1 MSILESAIWI
11 MTLSILFT
19 ANVAAMIDEGVRG
32 QRQGNFRIGVF
43 LFNLF
48 ATVLVIL
55 ALYNQFNTVIRYQE
69 APKVYTTET
78 PQVDTLQEN
87 GKTFYIYKFQDNHY
101 PDFK

>member
-1 MSILESAIWI
+1 MSMLESAIWI
-11 MTLSILFT
+11 MTLSIMLT
-19 ANVAAMIDEGVRG
+19 ANLAAMIDEAARG
-32 QRQGNFRIGVF
+32 QREGNFRVGMF

-48 ATVLVIL
+48 AAALVVL
-55 ALYNQFNTVIRYQE
+55 ALFNQFNTVVRYQE

>member
-1 MSILESAIWI
+1 
-11 MTLSILFT
+11 MTLSIMLT
-19 ANVAAMIDEGVRG
+19 ANLAAMIDEAARA
-32 QRQGNFRIGVF
+32 QREGDFKVGMF

-48 ATVLVIL
+48 AAAVVLL
-55 ALYNQFNTVIRYQE
+55 AMFNQFNTVIKYQE
-69 APKVYTTET
+69 APKVYTTEI

>member
-1 MSILESAIWI
+1 MSILESAIWLI
-11 MTLSILFT
+11 ILSILFT
-19 ANVAAMIDEGVRG
+19 SNLNATIDEGIRG
-32 QRQGNFRIGVF
+32 SREGDFHLGMF
-43 LFNLF
+43 LFNF
-48 ATVLVIL
+48 AAVVLVLL
-55 ALYNQFNTVIRYQE
+55 AMYTDLNRIIRYQE

>member
-1 MSILESAIWI
+1 MLESAIWI

-32 QRQGNFRIGVF
+32 QREGNFRIGVF

-48 ATVLVIL
+48 ATVLVLL

-69 APKVYTTET
+69 APKVYTTVA
-78 PQVDTLQEN
+78 PQIDTVQEN
-87 GKTFYIYKFQDNHY
+87 GKTFYIYRFQDNHY

>member
-1 MSILESAIWI
+1 MSMLESAIWI

-19 ANVAAMIDEGVRG
+19 SNVAAMIDEGVRG
-32 QRQGNFRIGVF
+32 QRKGNFRIGIF

-48 ATVLVIL
+48 AAVLL
-55 ALYNQFNTVIRYQE
+55 LLSLYCQFNTVIRYQE
-69 APKVYTTET
+69 APKVYTTVA

-87 GKTFYIYKFQDNHY
+87 GKTFYIYRFQDNHY